1 MHRQRLQQRIL
12 RLRRILRLQQ
22 QRILRI
28 QRLQKRMQ
36 RPRQRRLRLRW
47 AHRQRLQRRI
57 AAATTYSR
65 LLVPQGHWP
74 FAAHT
79 AAIIMRTSTASSEA
93 LLDFAAGIATRSVT
107 AGSRTSGMG
116 SGAKGT
122 NRQGSTSKHHHCIT
136 RHNNCGTVLLG
147 PFLSPYRSIALPI
160 YLATCFAASFSSLC
174 QFIWPLALQPIF
186 QLHGQFVW
194 SLALQALFFVCFHV
208 NQNQ

>member
-1 MHRQRLQQRIL
+1 MHRQRLQLRIL

-28 QRLQKRMQ
+28 QTLQKRMQ
-36 RPRQRRLRLRW
+36 LPRQRRLRLRW

-74 FAAHT
+74 FAAHK
-79 AAIIMRTSTASSEA
+79 AATIMHTSTAWIEA
-93 LLDFAAGIATRSVT
+93 LLEFAAGV
-107 AGSRTSGMG
+107 AGKPVSTCSHINSMESDAR
-116 SGAKGT
+116 GT
-122 NRQGSTSKHHHCIT
+122 NNQGGTSKPHHCIT
-136 RHNNCGTVLLG
+136 SHNNCGTVLLG